1 MFSSTAEETCEGNND
16 LFYQNSIRKYEDDSK
31 HLVIYILYYLELF
44 SNLMAL
50 QFCEQYLS
58 YSMISILFSLLSN
71 HDNLV
76 LNLHQEKIAALMKA
90 FL

>member
-1 MFSSTAEETCEGNND
+1 
-16 LFYQNSIRKYEDDSK
+16 
-31 HLVIYILYYLELF
+31 
-44 SNLMAL
+44 MAL